1 MPATVTDTVAR
12 VEGVEGPVSSVEG
25 SSQRMSASDPWK
37 DDIAVP
43 LAGGHGNDPDT
54 GSQPVVM
61 RCSRQSY
68 KGGSDRR
75 DTVSAV
81 SVEQTTE
88 GGEDAL
94 RSHVVWGKGQ
104 HLVRV
109 RSAVASPGHG

>member
-1 MPATVTDTVAR
+1 MPVTVTDTVAR
-12 VEGVEGPVSSVEG
+12 VDGVEGPVMRVEG

-54 GSQPVVM
+54 GSHPVVM

-75 DTVSAV
+75 ATVSAGSVDQATEV
-81 SVEQTTE
+81 S
-88 GGEDAL
+88 EDAL
-94 RSHVVWGKGQ
+94 RSHVGWGKGQ
-104 HLVRV
+104 HLVLV
-109 RSAVASPGHG
+109 RSAVASHGHG